1 MQVLRW
7 KRLCRGGAH
16 RLLACTATAPGCW
29 RPPWRP
35 SSYPRATAL
44 VPLVPALRE
53 YASTFYLDSENSLPL
68 SQVEI
73 SQKTA
78 FDWFSKPPPGVNFS
92 ARKKARLGSIQ
103 ASSPYA
109 DGCFWIDATPA
120 WPRGRHHSSA
130 GHSVLQGPRWTQSAW
145 DCGQGIT
152 RGPTGPSCSQ
162 RTGME

>member
-16 RLLACTATAPGCW
+16 RLLACTATAPGCCVHPDGPAVTPEPQHSCLW
-29 RPPWRP
+29 FLLCM
-35 SSYPRATAL
+35 SL
-44 VPLVPALRE
+44 HPL
-53 YASTFYLDSENSLPL
+53 STWTQNSLPL